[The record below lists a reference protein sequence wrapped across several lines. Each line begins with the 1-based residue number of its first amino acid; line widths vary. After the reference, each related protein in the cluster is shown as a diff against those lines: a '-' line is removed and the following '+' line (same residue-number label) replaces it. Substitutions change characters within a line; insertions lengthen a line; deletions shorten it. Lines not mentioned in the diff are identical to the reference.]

1 MISTSQIANIDPN
14 VNESLSLIQNL
25 YLLIGVVF
33 VIIVFAF
40 YMIFF
45 RMRVNKRSLR
55 QVDYFKKNR
64 KYIPELFVELNES
77 KEVLRFFV
85 WGRKWKSRIVRDYNR
100 IFHCR
105 DGKILSTAFAKRGY
119 HFRLPFY
126 SSMSTVENEIKRH
139 KEFLSHLRENH
150 RNNEYPEMKD
160 EALLKV
166 SFSIYHYIDLL
177 NDILE
182 KVNIIAQKA
191 IILVGSA
198 GNGKTNLACSLV
210 ELIIS
215 SKNACVFINS
225 RDFRNQV
232 EDEFVSRLHMP
243 GKFRQSYV
251 TILKLCSFFLL
262 LSKRQLFVIIDA
274 INENDNP
281 NFKDQL
287 ITLLN
292 KLNTVQNLKILLTC
306 RSEFFEERFKG
317 FTEALDAKSYIYNIT
332 ASEYSD
338 RAKLKIKSVYSAH
351 FDFQG
356 KISKYVSEQLLKSL
370 LFMRMFY
377 ESYAHQREIS
387 VTLNKYSVFN
397 KYIMYLKDHCSTEI
411 RCYIELIAR
420 KMIESLSFD
429 GVANESLN
437 LLSAQQNELE
447 KIIDGNILINKT
459 IIKNSNTITEDIQEQ
474 FYFVFDEMRD
484 YCIARVLINDCEIQ
498 NDYSTLFT
506 FLDRLISIKS
516 SVIEGIVCYSYS
528 YFRDRKDMEHCKQLL
543 ENYTEL
549 KDIDKDGRI
558 RIAYSPYDES
568 SREFNHFIVSI
579 ILDTCN
585 PLLDFERRILFF
597 FISHSAKDVLHFFK
611 YLLPEDNC
619 PCIHPFSLF
628 VDMLLSVKNL
638 DGLKHIFGKFGSD
651 DDHYHMENEIPNL
664 LSGNLLSYIERFDAS
679 EVNDYFTFL
688 FILGLVKV
696 QAFDI
701 IDIPSYVNVQK
712 IADTIIEKS
721 DCEAL
726 RALSKRYVL
735 KH

>member
-1 MISTSQIANIDPN
+1 M
-14 VNESLSLIQNL
+14 
-25 YLLIGVVF
+25 
-33 VIIVFAF
+33 
-40 YMIFF
+40 
-45 RMRVNKRSLR
+45 
-55 QVDYFKKNR
+55 
-64 KYIPELFVELNES
+64 
-77 KEVLRFFV
+77 
-85 WGRKWKSRIVRDYNR
+85 
-100 IFHCR
+100 
-105 DGKILSTAFAKRGY
+105 
-119 HFRLPFY
+119 
-126 SSMSTVENEIKRH
+126 
-139 KEFLSHLRENH
+139 
-150 RNNEYPEMKD
+150 
-160 EALLKV
+160 
-166 SFSIYHYIDLL
+166 
-177 NDILE
+177 
-182 KVNIIAQKA
+182 
-191 IILVGSA
+191 
-198 GNGKTNLACSLV
+198 
-210 ELIIS
+210 
-215 SKNACVFINS
+215 
-225 RDFRNQV
+225 
-232 EDEFVSRLHMP
+232 
-243 GKFRQSYV
+243 
-251 TILKLCSFFLL
+251 
-262 LSKRQLFVIIDA
+262 
-274 INENDNP
+274 
-281 NFKDQL
+281 
-287 ITLLN
+287 N
-292 KLNTVQNLKILLTC
+292 KLNTIRNLKILLTC
-306 RSEFFEERFKG
+306 RSEFYEERFKG
-317 FTEALDAKSYIYNIT
+317 FTEALEANNYIYNIS
-332 ASEYSD
+332 ASEYTD
-338 RAKLKIKSVYSAH
+338 RAKLKIRSVYSAH

-411 RCYIELIAR
+411 RFYIDLIAR
-420 KMIESLSFD
+420 NMIASLSFD

-474 FYFVFDEMRD
+474 FNFVFDEMLD
-484 YCIARVLINDCEIQ
+484 YCIARVLINDCEIK

-506 FLDRLISIKS
+506 FLDRLFSIKS

-558 RIAYSPYDES
+558 RIVYSPYDES

-585 PLLDFERRILFF
+585 PLHDFERRILFF

-628 VDMLLSVKNL
+628 VEMLLSVKNL
-638 DGLKHIFGKFGSD
+638 EGLKHIFGKFGFND
-651 DDHYHMENEIPNL
+651 DRYHMENEIPNL
-664 LSGNLLSYIERFDAS
+664 LSGDLLSYIERFDES

-688 FILGLVKV
+688 FILGLVKG

-701 IDIPSYVNVQK
+701 IDIPSYVNIQK
-712 IADTIIEKS
+712 IADTVITNS

-726 RALSKRYVL
+726 RTLSRRYVS